1 MPTDPYF
8 LFRSVTSYTLSED
21 DIAEIYNAALAD
33 PILTTG
39 KKWTLPIAHMSTFK
53 KVPKNDRY
61 LLAEFH
67 NNRDGTLFSKWL
79 TRNEAVKVTHFWF
92 FVCPLRFFFS
102 CH

>member
-53 KVPKNDRY
+53 KVPKNDVY

-67 NNRDGTLFSKWL
+67 NNRDGTLFS
-79 TRNEAVKVTHFWF
+79 
-92 FVCPLRFFFS
+92 
-102 CH
+102 